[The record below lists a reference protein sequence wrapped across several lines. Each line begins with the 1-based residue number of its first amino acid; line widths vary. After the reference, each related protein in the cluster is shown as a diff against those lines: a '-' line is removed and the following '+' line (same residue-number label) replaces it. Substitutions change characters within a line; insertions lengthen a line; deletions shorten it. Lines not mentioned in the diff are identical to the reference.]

1 VEHLNFGIALNVTH
15 CLKHWTRWRKPAH
28 FGIHTAQRVMKMER
42 FEFIRFAA
50 RQGIPFL
57 EMSDTELA
65 EELIRVEQLL

>member
-1 VEHLNFGIALNVTH
+1 
-15 CLKHWTRWRKPAH
+15 
-28 FGIHTAQRVMKMER
+28 MER